1 VKKMQWKLLPSAIV
15 DTLKRNGALKFEEL
29 FKNTKKRFSGIS
41 ENDLEDMLMKME
53 IQGLVKVYRLPRGK
67 KRIELA

>member
-1 VKKMQWKLLPSAIV
+1 MQWKLLPSTIV
-15 DTLKRNGALKFEEL
+15 DTLKRNGALKFEDL
-29 FKNTKKRFSGIS
+29 HKRTKKRFNDLS
-41 ENDLEDMLMKME
+41 ENDLERILMQME